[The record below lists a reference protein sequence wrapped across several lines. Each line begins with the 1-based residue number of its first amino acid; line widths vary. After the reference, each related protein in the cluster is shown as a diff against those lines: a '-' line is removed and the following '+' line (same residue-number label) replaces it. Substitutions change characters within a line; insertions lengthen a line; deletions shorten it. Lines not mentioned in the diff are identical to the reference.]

1 MPSDI
6 VFPNRETTWTSEDS
20 ATASDWHVDHVCR
33 FSFSDFGYAYW
44 HLGFIIDW
52 NNLADEVALK
62 K

>member
-20 ATASDWHVDHVCR
+20 ATSDWHVDHVRR

-44 HLGFIIDW
+44 HLGFIINW